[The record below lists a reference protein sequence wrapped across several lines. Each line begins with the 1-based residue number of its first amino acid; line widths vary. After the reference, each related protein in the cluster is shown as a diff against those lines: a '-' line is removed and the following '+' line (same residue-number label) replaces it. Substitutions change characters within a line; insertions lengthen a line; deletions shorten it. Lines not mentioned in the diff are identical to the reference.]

1 MWQSYDIDWAREV
14 NFAILISILI
24 ERQKHRYFWTGEIPV
39 YSRVNQHVGN
49 CKNQLS
55 ALLTAAKYESTSGV
69 VDVAECSFLTII
81 IIYAAI
87 A

>member
-24 ERQKHRYFWTGEIPV
+24 EQQKYRYFWTREIPV
-39 YSRVNQHVGN
+39 YPRINQHVGD
-49 CKNQLS
+49 CKNQLGV
-55 ALLTAAKYESTSGV
+55 LLASKYESTSGV
-69 VDVAECSFLTII
+69 VDVAECTFLTIV